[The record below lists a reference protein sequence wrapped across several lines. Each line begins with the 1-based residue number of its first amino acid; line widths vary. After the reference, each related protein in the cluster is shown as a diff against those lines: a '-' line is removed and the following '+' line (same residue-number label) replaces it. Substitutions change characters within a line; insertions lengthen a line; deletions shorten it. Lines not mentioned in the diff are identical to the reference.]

1 MSPAR
6 IVTIFAF
13 SVFVSAPSLAAANDL
28 PESESAP
35 SEIAV
40 ETDAA
45 MAASGYEKEAAA
57 EEEKAE
63 EPKIVCRYVKTST
76 SRLGKKV
83 CSPAEE

>member
-1 MSPAR
+1 M
-6 IVTIFAF
+6 
-13 SVFVSAPSLAAANDL
+13 
-28 PESESAP
+28 E
-35 SEIAV
+35 
-40 ETDAA
+40 
-45 MAASGYEKEAAA
+45 ASGYEKEAAA